1 MHERARGDASER
13 DRHARFIVSRVLM
26 GAAALVL
33 APIYLALRGPAS
45 PQEYVAFLFLASPLL
60 AGVTLARTGR
70 LTLAHTISAIGF
82 AGLIVCFASASGGLA
97 SAATIWLVAVPLEA
111 LVTGTRRTAVNAT
124 IVAILAVIALAVL
137 DIMGAPAHTI
147 PWPATLSA
155 PIFALF
161 AIAHA
166 GSLVLAVS
174 RARDANADAMRRRDA
189 RDRSLLQVI
198 DDLVVWHDVH
208 GHVLSASAAA
218 MKLVGAPST
227 ALEDRGLFS
236 RVHLQDRPAYL
247 KALSDAAAGS
257 APVTAQFRL
266 HYGDA
271 LGGEAGRVVWTEM
284 RAYRVE
290 TADDR
295 AKVVSILRD
304 VTAQKSHECDLE
316 RSRREAERAGAM
328 KARFLATVSHELRT
342 PLNAIIGFSEIL
354 STDTMAGVGLEQR
367 RGYAKIIHDSGHHL
381 LEVVNSLLDMSQ
393 IETGNFEFSPA
404 PFDIAP
410 LVEGCIDLMRLKA
423 EAAGVRLGFTVDP
436 GMPELVADR
445 RACRQILINLVSN
458 AVKFTPEGGRVQVA
472 IKRRCGMMAIVVSD
486 TGIGVPEAALG
497 KLGDPFF
504 QVHAAYDRPHEG
516 TGLGLSVVRGL
527 VGLHGGALSIESAP
541 GEGMTVTVELPL
553 FGRSAKHGRESG
565 QGAAPIPI
573 TVRPRGRAA
582 GTGQARPQ
590 PAPPQQAVPA
600 PPEGSDNEEFKRT
613 PCGHFGPF
621 RPPHPPA

>member
-1 MHERARGDASER
+1 MFGSISVRAIEARLGELVHERVRGDSAER
-13 DRHARFIVSRVLM
+13 DRHARFIVSRILM
-26 GAAALVL
+26 GAAALVF

-45 PQEYVAFLFLASPLL
+45 VQEYVAFLFLASPLL
-60 AGVTLARTGR
+60 AGVTLAWTGR
-70 LTLAHTISAIGF
+70 LTLAHTISASGF
-82 AGLIVCFASASGGLA
+82 AGLIVCFANASGGLA

-111 LVTGTRRTAVNAT
+111 LVTGSRRAAVSAT
-124 IVAILAVIALAVL
+124 IVATLAVIALAVL
-137 DIMGAPAHTI
+137 DAMGAPLHTI
-147 PWPATLSA
+147 SWPATLSA

-174 RARDANADAMRRRDA
+174 RARDASFDAMRRRDA

-198 DDLVVWHDVH
+198 DDLVVWHDAH

-218 MKLVGAPST
+218 MKLVGAPSA

-236 RVHLQDRPAYL
+236 RVHVQDRPAYL

-271 LGGEAGRVVWTEM
+271 LAGEAGRVVWAEM

-316 RSRREAERAGAM
+316 RARAEAERAGAV

-354 STDTMAGVGLEQR
+354 STDTMAGVGPEQR

-393 IETGNFEFSPA
+393 IETGNFEFAPA
-404 PFDIAP
+404 PFDVAP

-423 EAAGVRLGFTVDP
+423 EAAGVRLGFAVEP

-458 AVKFTPEGGRVQVA
+458 AVKFTPAGGRVQVA
-472 IKRRCGMMAIVVSD
+472 VRRRAGMMAIVVSD
-486 TGIGVPEAALG
+486 TGIGVPEAALA

-527 VGLHGGALSIESAP
+527 VGLHGGTLAIESAP

-553 FGRSAKHGRESG
+553 FGRCAKSGDEGGRA
-565 QGAAPIPI
+565 AAPIPI
-573 TVRPRGRAA
+573 TVRSRGRKPIASDEAA
-582 GTGQARPQ
+582 PGIARPD
-590 PAPPQQAVPA
+590 
-600 PPEGSDNEEFKRT
+600 DNTDDEELKRS
-613 PCGHFGPF
+613 
-621 RPPHPPA
+621 A